1 MKIKDEIK
9 KQLLQ
14 AIKVKPDI
22 QENILFLLKRL

>member
-14 AIKVKPDI
+14 AVKVKPDI
-22 QENILFLLKRL
+22 QGDVSILLKHL